1 MLDFP
6 SAPTVGQKYPQP
18 PLAGVP
24 VYSWDGEKW
33 TTPTQ
38 TGIGA
43 VRYDM
48 PQGLTINQMAQGRSN
63 IGSLKKNYIING
75 AMMVSQENGATAGTA
90 NGYYAVD
97 QISLSGIGSYT
108 AQQVAS
114 PTPAGSPNRLRV
126 TVTAAHTVAA
136 NDLIWLEDRL
146 EGLRVADL
154 RYGSAA
160 AKTTTL
166 QIGVKAPAGTYCIA
180 FVNIA
185 GAPRSYVAEYVVAA
199 GEANTDTVKTVTIPG
214 DVAGTWVAD
223 NTTGLVVRWALM
235 AGTNYQQ
242 TAGSWQSSGITAS
255 PNQFNLFGTNGN
267 TFELFDVGLYEGA
280 VAPPFMVPD
289 YASELALCMRYYE
302 KGTQNFISYMAAS
315 GYLGVQVTFRAMKRA
330 LPTLSALPVAV
341 TNATVLAVDT
351 AATDGCR
358 MTVQATATGAVSL
371 GATWTANARL

>member
-18 PLAGVP
+18 PVAGVP

-289 YASELALCMRYYE
+289 YVSELALCQRYY
-302 KGTQNFISYMAAS
+302 TQCVNSVLCPVVGNIAVPTAFPVPMRATPTTVNVNVGAVVSATPS
-315 GYLGVQVTFRAMKRA
+315 VQVTNNRGGYFQIAA
-330 LPTLSALPVAV
+330 SVAGGYIV
-341 TNATVLAVDT
+341 NRIDAY
-351 AATDGCR
+351 
-358 MTVQATATGAVSL
+358 
-371 GATWTANARL
+371 NARL